1 MSEKGCLYR
10 DVVFPVNN
18 DIEVRDLSGAGDT
31 FMAALVYKYVNTD
44 SITDAIKFANDCA
57 TKVVQKKGVT
67 TI

>member
-1 MSEKGCLYR
+1 MNTLLNFLKTGNTST
-10 DVVFPVNN
+10 
-18 DIEVRDLSGAGDT
+18 I
-31 FMAALVYKYVNTD
+31 NTD